1 MPKLIEFEIDRTGG
15 TVLVEVPDRSS
26 GGIQAAATNDEG
38 IAGKS
43 QKKFVDIMSNVAP
56 ISNAIFLSF
65 MAMETKPS
73 EVSVEIGFK
82 ITAKGSLI
90 IASSEGEASFKA
102 VLKWQAPKPE

>member
-1 MPKLIEFEIDRTGG
+1 MPKLVEFEIDGTGSK
-15 TVLVEVPDRSS
+15 VLVEVPDKSS
-26 GGIQAAATNDEG
+26 GGIQAAAANDEG

-43 QKKFVDIMSNVAP
+43 QKKFVDIMSNVTP
-56 ISNAIFLSF
+56 ISNAIFSSF
-65 MAMETKPS
+65 MSMTTKPS

-102 VLKWQAPKPE
+102 VLKWKAQKPE

>member
-1 MPKLIEFEIDRTGG
+1 MPDK
-15 TVLVEVPDRSS
+15 SS
-26 GGIQAAATNDEG
+26 GGVQAAATNDEG

-43 QKKFVDIMSNVAP
+43 QKKFVDIMSNVVP
-56 ISNAIFLSF
+56 ISNAIFSSVTGI
-65 MAMETKPS
+65 ATKPS

-102 VLKWQAPKPE
+102 VFKWQTQKPE